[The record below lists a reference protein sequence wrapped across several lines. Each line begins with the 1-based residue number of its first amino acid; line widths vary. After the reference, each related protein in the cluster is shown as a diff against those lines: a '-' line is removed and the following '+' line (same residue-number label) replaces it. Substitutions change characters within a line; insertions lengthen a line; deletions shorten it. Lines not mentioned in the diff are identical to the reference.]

1 VKKIRVVVG
10 DGHELIRRGLR
21 ALLRPCRDLTLLAD
35 GTDGHEILA
44 KTRQLN
50 PNVVVLELSLPR
62 KDGFEVIEGICRL
75 DLGTEIVVLT
85 THESDQ
91 MVRQALQ
98 AGAKGYVLKSDP
110 GRDIISAIRAVAR
123 HRQYLTSKVSEI
135 IVESFVR
142 NQEARMRAAPADA
155 RLTFRQREIVRL
167 LATGLG
173 NTRIAAEL
181 GISVKTVETHWAAI
195 ARSLNIR
202 TKEELVR
209 YARWNK
215 IVAGQSTS
223 SSRT

>member
-1 VKKIRVVVG
+1 
-10 DGHELIRRGLR
+10 
-21 ALLRPCRDLTLLAD
+21 
-35 GTDGHEILA
+35 
-44 KTRQLN
+44 
-50 PNVVVLELSLPR
+50 
-62 KDGFEVIEGICRL
+62 L

-85 THESDQ
+85 THEYDQ

-142 NQEARMRAAPADA
+142 NQEAKMRAAPADA

-173 NTRIAAEL
+173 NARIAAEL